1 MREFSQIFKRLRY
14 LMIQKLP
21 EYIDKINKENNDGII
36 LKPFTNT
43 ELIQGN
49 LKIPYFDLN
58 FEESEQDTKDRIL
71 GFIRYKLTFE
81 LFLEKNKKDP
91 ITEFSRYYDA
101 IYNMLHEDDF
111 EYWEHFS
118 MKSVSLKKIVLIV
131 FVEW

>member
-1 MREFSQIFKRLRY
+1 MRDFSQIFKRLRY

-49 LKIPYFDLN
+49 LKVPYFDLI
-58 FEESEQDTKDRIL
+58 FDEAEQGTKDRIL

-81 LFLEKNKKDP
+81 FFLEKNCKDP
-91 ITEFSRYYDA
+91 ITEFCRYRDA

-118 MKSVSLKKIVLIV
+118 IKTVVIKKIVLTV

>member
-1 MREFSQIFKRLRY
+1 
-14 LMIQKLP
+14 MIQKLP

-58 FEESEQDTKDRIL
+58 FEESEQGTKDRIL

-81 LFLEKNKKDP
+81 FFLEKNCKDP
-91 ITEFSRYYDA
+91 ITEFCRYRDA

-118 MKSVSLKKIVLIV
+118 IKTVVIKKIVLTV

>member
-1 MREFSQIFKRLRY
+1 MRDFSQIFKRLRY

-49 LKIPYFDLN
+49 LKVPYFDLI
-58 FEESEQDTKDRIL
+58 FDEAEQGTKDRIL

-81 LFLEKNKKDP
+81 FFLEKNCKDH
-91 ITEFSRYYDA
+91 ITEFCRYRDA

-118 MKSVSLKKIVLIV
+118 IKTVVIKKIVLTV

>member
-1 MREFSQIFKRLRY
+1 MKDFSKIFKRLRY

-36 LKPFTNT
+36 LKPFSNT

-49 LKIPYFDLN
+49 LKMPYFDLN
-58 FEESEQDTKDRIL
+58 FEESEQGTKDRII

-81 LFLEKNKKDP
+81 LFLEKNNKDP
-91 ITEFSRYYDA
+91 VTEFCRYYDA
-101 IYNMLHEDDF
+101 IYNMLHEDEF
-111 EYWEHFS
+111 EYWEHFG
-118 MKSVSLKKIVLIV
+118 MKSVGLKKIVLTV